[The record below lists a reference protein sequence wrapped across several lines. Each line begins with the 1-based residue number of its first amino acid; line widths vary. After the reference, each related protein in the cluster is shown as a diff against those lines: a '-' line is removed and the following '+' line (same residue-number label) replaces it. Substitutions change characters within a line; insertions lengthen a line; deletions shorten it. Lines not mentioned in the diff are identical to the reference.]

1 MQTDVGV
8 EFVPEFCRIRFRV
21 ERISDV
27 VGIRITLPCL
37 RCDKVEL
44 SVEKNKVLQV

>member
-27 VGIRITLPCL
+27 VGITLPCL
-37 RCDKVEL
+37 RCAEVEL
-44 SVEKNKVLQV
+44 SVEKK